1 VEAEI
6 RRALTPLLEKPV
18 RPEEVAEH
26 LLAIAGSDRYDYLT
40 YSVTLNPRP
49 TALQNWHSDA
59 SVGLILETLL
69 GPVSVGG
76 SIGFTGHSRIYIAL
90 GPLVR

>member
-26 LLAIAGSDRYDYLT
+26 LLAIAGSDGPARE
-40 YSVTLNPRP
+40 VREAAPR
-49 TALQNWHSDA
+49 L
-59 SVGLILETLL
+59 
-69 GPVSVGG
+69 
-76 SIGFTGHSRIYIAL
+76 
-90 GPLVR
+90 